1 MKYSI
6 KFVSHRVI
14 HFDDRNLKYHHDNL
28 LAIFHIVR
36 YEILLAN
43 CHGDTLNFYRQNVSP
58 GGKQTL

>member
-1 MKYSI
+1 M
-6 KFVSHRVI
+6 
-14 HFDDRNLKYHHDNL
+14 L
-28 LAIFHIVR
+28 LPIFFGETVLATLIER